1 MPSKKPAAKGE
12 AIKNG
17 GGRPRFNFSDKLS
30 LVRKL
35 ASIHCTDDEIAAGIG
50 CSQDTLARGR
60 KREPDLDAAILEGR
74 ANGRMSLRRAQYQR
88 AMEGNPTM
96 LIWLGKQI
104 LEQRERVDIDLNAR
118 IAAMSPEEKLAEAQ
132 RMAQKLGV
140 TL

>member
-1 MPSKKPAAKGE
+1 MSGTKAEIEKK
-12 AIKNG
+12 
-17 GGRPRFNFSDKLS
+17 GGRPRFDFSDKLP

-35 ASIHCTDDEIAAGIG
+35 ASIQCTDEEIAAGLG

-88 AMEGNPTM
+88 AMEGNPAM

-104 LEQRERVDIDLNAR
+104 LGQRERADLEDMDEMPVAIEVRVVNGR
-118 IAAMSPEEKLAEAQ
+118 RDRE
-132 RMAQKLGV
+132 
-140 TL
+140 

>member
-17 GGRPRFNFSDKLS
+17 GGRPRFKFSDKLS

-35 ASIHCTDDEIAAGIG
+35 ASIQCTDEEIAAGIG

-74 ANGRMSLRRAQYQR
+74 ANGRMSLRRAQYQK
-88 AMEGNPTM
+88 AMDGNPAM
-96 LIWLGKQI
+96 LIWLGKQV
-104 LEQRERVDIDLNAR
+104 LGQRERADLEDMDEMPEAIEVRVVDGRRDR
-118 IAAMSPEEKLAEAQ
+118 E
-132 RMAQKLGV
+132 
-140 TL
+140 